1 MLQKMINSRML
12 SISHTASFCVSLV
25 VYLFLTASS
34 AQSEQ
39 PSQNRANE
47 IPAAAI
53 AIEQA
58 FIQTIEGAESS
69 VVSIARYKEQR
80 FQPQRD
86 PFRKFGGGI
95 RRNQFQPRD
104 TNNPANPDFV
114 PNEFGTG
121 IIIAPRGMGG
131 KQFILT
137 NYHVVRGGPP
147 AGERSSKSEFKLYV
161 RLSNRLG
168 FYPSIIAAD
177 PRSDLALLNIDYKA
191 LRLKPSDLKPIP
203 LGDATGIR
211 KGKLVLALGNPYAI
225 GRDGSASASW
235 GIISNIARRP
245 APIGPLR
252 DTGSLKKETL
262 HHYGTL
268 LQVDT
273 RLNLGTSGGALLN
286 LKGELI
292 GITTSL
298 AALEG
303 YEKSVG
309 YAVPIDVAARRIIE
323 TLAKGQEVEY
333 GFLGVGLSR
342 DTFPANYSR
351 ATARNQQRQGARIT
365 DVIADSPASLG
376 GLVPGDIVLKIN
388 GTETRDRYDLMLKI
402 GNLAPE
408 TTASLTIWRPGSLF
422 QSTSTLS
429 VTLAKWPVQDDQG
442 IIASSPRYQE
452 WRGLTIDYPTGRSK
466 YLPNSFQRF
475 HRAVLITKVQPQSG
489 SELAKLQPGEYISH
503 VNQTPVKTPAEF
515 HAAVE
520 KQGSGTVTLQVIGRD
535 EPVQIPN

>member
-1 MLQKMINSRML
+1 MIDSRTL
-12 SISHTASFCVSLV
+12 PITHVACFGVCFVAW
-25 VYLFLTASS
+25 LFLTAPS
-34 AQSEQ
+34 AIPQQ
-39 PSQNRANE
+39 PPRTREHE
-47 IPAAAI
+47 IPAEAI
-53 AIEQA
+53 AIERA
-58 FIQTIEGAESS
+58 FVQTIERAESS

-80 FQPQRD
+80 LQPQRD
-86 PFRKFGGGI
+86 PFNGFGRRF
-95 RRNQFQPRD
+95 RRNGFQQRD
-104 TNNPANPDFV
+104 RNDPVHPDFV

-137 NYHVVRGGPP
+137 NYHVVKGGPP
-147 AGERSSKSEFKLYV
+147 AGERPRKSEFKLYV

-177 PRSDLALLNIDYKA
+177 PRSDLAVLNIDYNA
-191 LRLKPSDLKPIP
+191 LGLKPSDLKPIP

-252 DTGSLKKETL
+252 DSESLKKETL

-268 LQVDT
+268 LHVDT

-309 YAVPIDVAARRIIE
+309 YAVPIDAATRRIIE
-323 TLAKGQEVEY
+323 TLAKGHEVGY
-333 GFLGVGLSR
+333 GFLGVSLE
-342 DTFPANYSR
+342 DALPTNFPNTRQGY
-351 ATARNQQRQGARIT
+351 QQRSGARIRN
-365 DVIADSPASLG
+365 VFGDSPASLG
-376 GLVPGDIVLKIN
+376 GLAPGDIVLKVN
-388 GTETRDRYDLMLKI
+388 GKETRDQYDLMLEI

-408 TTASLTIWRPGSLF
+408 STASLTIWRPGSQF
-422 QSTSTLS
+422 QATSTLS
-429 VTLAKWPVQDDQG
+429 VTLAKWPVRDDQG
-442 IIASSPRYQE
+442 IIASSPRYPA
-452 WRGLTIDYPTGRSK
+452 WRGLSVDYPTGRSK
-466 YLPNSFQRF
+466 YFPTSPQRF

-520 KQGSGTVTLQVIGRD
+520 KPGSGTVTLQVIGRD